1 MYCHSESEIMSVSD
15 RNSKRNMG
23 MRNEY
28 AHNYPQTSKII
39 VKEKLPLVT
48 NTFPDS
54 SLHEVWANLLVL
66 FPNLSLTKATI

>member
-39 VKEKLPLVT
+39 VKEKLQKTISNQYLPRQL
-48 NTFPDS
+48 PP
-54 SLHEVWANLLVL
+54 WG
-66 FPNLSLTKATI
+66 LS